1 MGARFAGSQRV
12 GDRRRRRLAVEADE
26 CADAST
32 ERQALPAPEGASR
45 SVDLP
50 HADTANTRELPYG
63 VLPIAQIVPPEWWK
77 YAAGGIAVLGM
88 NCALVAAGWLAPQV
102 SAAAGPAVERIFSPA
117 NGPATKWYSGLLL
130 GLSAQLALLIWWARS
145 RSLKDFD
152 GRYWLWTRAAVAWLA
167 FSGCLAIDAG
177 QAAVDVLRHF
187 RPDLNQG
194 YSALAW
200 LIPASIVGISIG
212 RGLLREMSGCRTSQ
226 MLFST
231 ALAGYV
237 AAVGFDLGLTSS
249 IEPRVQALLSQIG
262 LLTGNAALF
271 FSMWVHAR
279 HVIHCSSDPAQSSK
293 RMWRIPRPHFH
304 MPRLPA
310 FQSLR
315 RRNVAA
321 AVETPAEAPK
331 SPRTRKRESVA
342 AEAAAP
348 SDAAPAAQTPDSPP
362 AAAPPPKPRFRIDVR
377 HDEPVELK
385 DVVATR
391 DESPAAS
398 PGEESSDSD
407 QDQGADDFQ
416 SQPDLR
422 GMSKKQRRRI
432 LQELRDRERA
442 ATRG

>member
-26 CADAST
+26 GSAPAI
-32 ERQALPAPEGASR
+32 ERQAIPAPQGTSR
-45 SVDLP
+45 SVDLSHTEAP
-50 HADTANTRELPYG
+50 DIAELPFDT
-63 VLPIAQIVPPEWWK
+63 LPIAQIVPPEWWK

-88 NCALVAAGWLAPQV
+88 NCALVAAAWFAPQV
-102 SAAAGPAVERIFSPA
+102 SAVAGPAAERIFSPA
-117 NGPATKWYSGLLL
+117 NGPATKWCSGLLL
-130 GLSAQLALLIWWARS
+130 GLSAQMALLIWWARS

-152 GRYWLWTRAAVAWLA
+152 GRYWLWTRAAAAWLA
-167 FSGCLAIDAG
+167 FSGCLAIDAR
-177 QAAVDVLRHF
+177 QTAIDVVRHF
-187 RPDLNQG
+187 RPDLNQR

-200 LIPASIVGISIG
+200 LIPASLVGISIA
-212 RGLLREMSGCRTSQ
+212 RGLLREMRGCHTSRI
-226 MLFST
+226 LFST

-237 AAVGFDLGLTSS
+237 AAVGFELGLASS
-249 IEPRVQALLSQIG
+249 IEPRMQALLSQIG

-279 HVIHCSSDPAQSSK
+279 HVIHCSSEPAQPNS
-293 RMWRIPRPHFH
+293 RTWRIPRPHFH

-310 FQSLR
+310 FGSLR
-315 RRNVAA
+315 RRSVAGT
-321 AVETPAEAPK
+321 VEMPVAAPK
-331 SPRTRKRESVA
+331 SARSRKRGAVVA
-342 AEAAAP
+342 EPVAPAA
-348 SDAAPAAQTPDSPP
+348 AAPAAQVPESPP
-362 AAAPPPKPRFRIDVR
+362 AAAIPPKPRFRIDVR

-385 DVVATR
+385 DVVETR
-391 DESPAAS
+391 DESPVSS
-398 PGEESSDSD
+398 PVEEPSDSD
-407 QDQGADDFQ
+407 QDQNVDDLQ